1 VGLIQPLHDIRV
13 LDLSRVYAAPAGAMT
28 LGDMGADVI
37 RVEPPGGSDSM
48 REWGPFKNGEST
60 YYLSANRN
68 KRSITLNL
76 KSEEGKKLFL
86 DLVEKSD
93 VVIENFKSGT
103 LKKLGL
109 NYEVLKERNPG
120 IIVCSVTG
128 FGQDGPLGLLPGFD
142 PVIQAMSGLM
152 DVTGDPNGEAT
163 KVGIPIA
170 DIITSVYVALG
181 IVAAIRQR
189 DITGEGQYIDMSL
202 LDVQVAS
209 MANVASA
216 YLNTGMISE
225 RKGNQHNNVAPYQV
239 FQTADFPIMI
249 CAGNDNLFRKLSY
262 ALHHPEWGS
271 EEHFL
276 TNDARKQNEDE
287 LVQLI
292 EEVLET
298 KTSSDWVEILS
309 EAKVP
314 VGRVNNIQQA
324 LEQDQVNARRGIETV
339 PHAAGEVKLLASPLR
354 HSGLNIQTKLGPPQ
368 LGQHNKEV
376 FEELL
381 GMKAEELSILTEN
394 HVI

>member
-1 VGLIQPLHDIRV
+1 MIQPLHDIRV

-48 REWGPFKNGEST
+48 REWGPFINGEST

-76 KSEEGKKLFL
+76 KTEEGKKLFL
-86 DLVEKSD
+86 NLVEKSD

-103 LKKLGL
+103 LDKLGL
-109 NYEVLKERNPG
+109 NYEVLKGRNSRL
-120 IIVCSVTG
+120 IVCSVTG

-189 DITGEGQYIDMSL
+189 DLTGEGQYIDMAL
-202 LDVQVAS
+202 LDVQVS
-209 MANVASA
+209 NMANVASA
-216 YLNTGMISE
+216 YLNTGMISV

-249 CAGNDNLFRKLSY
+249 CAGNDNLFRKLSQT
-262 ALHHPEWGS
+262 LDHPEWGS
-271 EEHFL
+271 DGRFL
-276 TNDARKQNEDE
+276 TNDDRKQNEDE
-287 LVQLI
+287 LVKLI
-292 EEVLET
+292 EEVLAT
-298 KTSSDWVEILS
+298 KTSSEWVEILA

-324 LEQDQVNARRGIETV
+324 LEQDQVIARGGIETV
-339 PHAAGEVKLLASPLR
+339 PYAAGEVKLLASPLR
-354 HSGLNIQTKLGPPQ
+354 HSGLNIQTKFGPPG

-381 GMKAEELSILTEN
+381 GIEEEELSVLFKDN
-394 HVI
+394 VI

>member
-1 VGLIQPLHDIRV
+1 MLQPLHDIRV
-13 LDLSRVYAAPAGAMT
+13 LDLSRVYAGPVGAMT

-37 RVEPPGGSDSM
+37 RVEPPGGSDSL

-76 KSEEGKKLFL
+76 KTEEGKKLFL

-103 LKKLGL
+103 MEKLGL
-109 NYEVLKERNPG
+109 NYEILKEKNKG

-128 FGQDGPLGLLPGFD
+128 FGQNGPLGLLPGFD

-152 DVTGDPNGEAT
+152 DVTGAPNGEAT

-189 DITGEGQYIDMSL
+189 DLTGEGQYIDMSL
-202 LDVQVAS
+202 LDVQVSS
-209 MANVASA
+209 MANVATA
-216 YLNTGMISE
+216 YLNTGMISV
-225 RKGNQHNNVAPYQV
+225 RKGNQHNNVAPYQL

-249 CAGNDNLFRKLSY
+249 CAGNDHLFRKLSH
-262 ALHHPEWGS
+262 ALDHPEWGS
-271 EEHFL
+271 DERFL
-276 TNDARKQNEDE
+276 TNNDRKQHEEE
-287 LVQLI
+287 LVDLI
-292 EEVLET
+292 EEVLAT
-298 KTSSDWVEILS
+298 RMSSEWVEIIS
-309 EAKVP
+309 KAKVP

-324 LEQDQVNARRGIETV
+324 LEQDQVIARGGIETV
-339 PHAAGEVKLLASPLR
+339 PHATGEVKLLASPLR
-354 HSGLNIQTKLGPPQ
+354 HSGLNIQTKFGPPT
-368 LGQHNKEV
+368 LGQHNQEV

-381 GMKAEELSILTEN
+381 RIGEEELSALSKN
-394 HVI
+394 NVI